1 MAGRGQHT
9 DDGGYIHI
17 SQNNSSIDIKK
28 SNSLG
33 NNIWENSFPRESNSR
48 YNYGELKQ
56 ATDGGYIITGGTQV
70 IGWDRDIVLIKT
82 DSDGNLAE

>member
-1 MAGRGQHT
+1 MDILT
-9 DDGGYIHI
+9 PL
-17 SQNNSSIDIKK
+17 SQPQSKRIL
-28 SNSLG
+28 LG

-70 IGWDRDIVLIKT
+70 NGWDRDIVLIKT